1 MENFVVLKE
10 KNLEYVQLTYGGDLR
25 LFNNYPIKDLNNII
39 DDKDVKYIIEVEEE
53 QLYIVVTRHTY
64 VELLQQKMLDIYEN
78 KNKEKED
85 EVDE

>member
-25 LFNNYPIKDLNNII
+25 LFNNYPINDLNNII

-64 VELLQQKMLDIYEN
+64 VELLQQKILDIYEN

>member
-1 MENFVVLKE
+1 MEDFVVLKE

-53 QLYIVVTRHTY
+53 QFYIVVTRHTY

>member
-1 MENFVVLKE
+1 MENFVLLKE

-25 LFNNYPIKDLNNII
+25 LFNNYPINDLNNII

-64 VELLQQKMLDIYEN
+64 VELFQQKMIDMYEN

>member
-1 MENFVVLKE
+1 MENFVVFKE

-25 LFNNYPIKDLNNII
+25 LFNNYPINDLNKII

-64 VELLQQKMLDIYEN
+64 VELLQQKILDIYEN
-78 KNKEKED
+78 KNKKKED

>member
-25 LFNNYPIKDLNNII
+25 LFNNYPINDLNNII

-64 VELLQQKMLDIYEN
+64 VELLQQKILDIYEN
-78 KNKEKED
+78 KNKEKD
-85 EVDE
+85 NEVDE

>member
-53 QLYIVVTRHTY
+53 QFYIVVTRHTY

>member
-25 LFNNYPIKDLNNII
+25 LFNNYPINDLNNII

-64 VELLQQKMLDIYEN
+64 VELLQQKMIDMYEN